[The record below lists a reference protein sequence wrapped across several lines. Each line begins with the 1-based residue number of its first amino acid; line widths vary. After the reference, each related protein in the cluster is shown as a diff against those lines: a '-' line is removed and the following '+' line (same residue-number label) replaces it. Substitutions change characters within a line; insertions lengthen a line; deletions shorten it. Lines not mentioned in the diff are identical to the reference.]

1 MINKDKIEI
10 LEKLQQD
17 YSNVKNSLKVKEE
30 EFKETNNLL
39 FDTIEKLSQSIE
51 EVKEELKYQGLEEFE
66 ETGEKKLTGGLSI
79 RELNNVSY
87 DEETALKW
95 ALNHSMALKL
105 DTSKF
110 KKIAKIQ
117 ELDFVKFEKKPIV
130 CFPSKK

>member
-1 MINKDKIEI
+1 MINKEKIET
-10 LEKLQQD
+10 LNTLQQD
-17 YSNVKNSLKVKEE
+17 YENVKNSLKVKEE
-30 EFKETNNLL
+30 EFKESNNLL

-51 EVKEELKYQGLEEFE
+51 EVKEELKYQGIEEFK
-66 ETGEKKLTGGLSI
+66 ETGVKKLTGGLSI

-117 ELDFVKFEKKPIV
+117 ELDFVTFEKKPIV
-130 CFPSKK
+130 CFPTKK